1 MSKKII
7 KLTESDL
14 ERIVK
19 RVINETYGGV
29 AFASEPNGLKIKKE
43 ETKEEMVSDL
53 RPGQNR
59 VCVTPNDTPIDFQK
73 CKAGITGTFRF
84 DIKTYSPEEL
94 TQIFKVASGDTIS
107 GILKKLNSLGT
118 TVQSVVTLNG
128 LRGEKD
134 IRPNDILLLP
144 INMGD

>member
-73 CKAGITGTFRF
+73 CKAGITGNFRF
-84 DIKTYSPEEL
+84 DIKKQQQPWFSEL
-94 TQIFKVASGDTIS
+94 YKVASGDTIS

>member
-19 RVINETYGGV
+19 RVINETHGGV
-29 AFASEPNGLKIKKE
+29 GFGAEPNGLKIQKT
-43 ETKEEMVSDL
+43 ETTGIPNSDL
-53 RPGQNR
+53 KPGQNR
-59 VCVTPNDTPIDFQK
+59 VCVTQNDTPIDFSK

-84 DIKTYSPEEL
+84 DIKKQQQPWFSEL
-94 TQIFKVASGDTIS
+94 YKVASGDTIS
-107 GILKKLNSLGT
+107 GILRKLNSLGT
-118 TVQSVVTLNG
+118 TVDSVVKLNG
-128 LRGEKD
+128 LKGEKD

-144 INMGD
+144 ISMGD

>member
-43 ETKEEMVSDL
+43 ETKEEMVSDSHSKSFY
-53 RPGQNR
+53 
-59 VCVTPNDTPIDFQK
+59 DSD
-73 CKAGITGTFRF
+73 
-84 DIKTYSPEEL
+84 
-94 TQIFKVASGDTIS
+94 
-107 GILKKLNSLGT
+107 
-118 TVQSVVTLNG
+118 
-128 LRGEKD
+128 
-134 IRPNDILLLP
+134 
-144 INMGD
+144 

>member
-19 RVINETYGGV
+19 RVIKETYSGV
-29 AFASEPNGLKIKKE
+29 AFASEPNGLKIQKM
-43 ETKEEMVSDL
+43 ETKEQMGSDL
-53 RPGQNR
+53 KPGQNR
-59 VCVTPNDTPIDFQK
+59 VCVSENDTPIKFVK
-73 CKAGITGTFRF
+73 CKAGITGNFRF
-84 DIKTYSPEEL
+84 DIKKQQQTWFSEL
-94 TQIFKVASGDTIS
+94 YKVASGDTIS

>member
-19 RVINETYGGV
+19 RVIKETYSGV
-29 AFASEPNGLKIKKE
+29 AFASEPNGLKIQKM
-43 ETKEEMVSDL
+43 ETKEQMGSDL
-53 RPGQNR
+53 KPGQNR
-59 VCVTPNDTPIDFQK
+59 VCVSENDTPIKFVT
-73 CKAGITGTFRF
+73 CKAGITGNFRF
-84 DIKTYSPEEL
+84 DIKKQQQPWFSEL
-94 TQIFKVASGDTIS
+94 YKVASGDTIS